1 MQFVRRFSRQ
11 TFEFC
16 RKCKW
21 VADVVKEVC
30 DVFSATILST
40 SPSVTNRQ
48 PTSLV
53 MHFCDIYL
61 QELSKVSR
69 GELPVDTL
77 TAFLQPFICY
87 LAEQENGRLR
97 TKVES
102 DVFHYLIKQSDAGLE
117 LEEMRRAWTLVRYL

>member
-1 MQFVRRFSRQ
+1 
-11 TFEFC
+11 
-16 RKCKW
+16 
-21 VADVVKEVC
+21 
-30 DVFSATILST
+30 
-40 SPSVTNRQ
+40 
-48 PTSLV
+48 